1 MATATST
8 ATSTITHDPG
18 ELARIAAVWR
28 GTALSVAPTDRR
40 AAEAAVLR
48 LYEALRPGERPE
60 IIWCGSPLEAA
71 RLVVA
76 EPGRLGAPVRDV
88 LRDAPWRAARAE
100 LVDRL
105 GMEQFSRLWRE
116 TCAEL
121 STLVSGLTARIGQAV
136 EARAADEQER
146 LALRV
151 ALTHALH
158 GQHDAAWLPLFD
170 AADTANADDK
180 ADAPDTTDAPGSEN
194 PAAKPG
200 PRTPTPTPI
209 HLIAEVARTAGWWW
223 PYEHAV
229 VLTDRPT
236 ALHLDE
242 QHRLHQAPGPAL
254 AYADG
259 LALYAWHGFTLEP
272 EFAQSLG
279 TLTFASFRDQQN
291 AELRRIML
299 EYFTVER
306 FLAESDAQPV
316 HEDGT
321 GKLWRIEFPDD
332 EAVVLVEV
340 VNSTPEPDGTFHV
353 YFLRV
358 PPDTRT
364 ARAGVAWTFGLTEE
378 EYRPQAQTSRAAAT
392 GIRLSTPPAKVS

>member
-1 MATATST
+1 MTS
-8 ATSTITHDPG
+8 AAPTITHSPD
-18 ELARIAAVWR
+18 ELARIAATWR
-28 GTALSVAPTDRR
+28 GTALSVEPTDRD
-40 AAEAAVLR
+40 AAEAAVLE
-48 LYEALRPGERPE
+48 LYEALRPGRTDKTGKTGETPE

-71 RLVVA
+71 RLIVA
-76 EPGRLGAPVRDV
+76 EPERLGAPVRDV
-88 LRDAPWRAARAE
+88 LRDAPWRAARAD
-100 LVDRL
+100 LVGRL

-121 STLVSGLTARIGQAV
+121 STLMSGLTARIGQAV
-136 EARAADEQER
+136 EAQAANQQER
-146 LALRV
+146 LALRL

-170 AADTANADDK
+170 AAGTADNGEK
-180 ADAPDTTDAPGSEN
+180 QSPQN
-194 PAAKPG
+194 PI
-200 PRTPTPTPI
+200 R
-209 HLIAEVARTAGWWW
+209 LIAEAARNAGWWW
-223 PYEHAV
+223 PSENAV

-236 ALHLDE
+236 ALHLDD
-242 QHRLHQAPGPAL
+242 QNRLHQAPAPAL

-259 LALYAWHGFTLEP
+259 LSLYAWHGFTLEP
-272 EFAQSLG
+272 EFAQSLDS
-279 TLTFASFRDQQN
+279 LTFASFRDQRN

-306 FLAESDAQPV
+306 FLAESDAKPV
-316 HEDGT
+316 HEDET

-332 EAVVLVEV
+332 EAVALVEV

-378 EYRPQAQTSRAAAT
+378 EYRPQAQT
-392 GIRLSTPPAKVS
+392 